1 MRLNL
6 TGGAIAVI
14 LLLAVIVAYGTLFT
28 VDQTNQAIVVRLGQ
42 PVRVITDPGL
52 NVKVPFVDSV
62 IYIDKRMLAVESQA
76 QEVNVQSQDK
86 SSAAEVGE
94 RMVVDAFARYRIT
107 DALKFY
113 QSGGATVAT
122 QQLRIFLNSAL
133 RQVLGDA
140 TLPDVVRNKREELMA
155 QIRDQLDQKAKQFG
169 IQVVD
174 ARIRRADLPL
184 KNSEAVYARMQ
195 TERQREA
202 AEFRAQGSQKS
213 QEIKAKADRD
223 VTVIIADA
231 NQQSEQVRGE
241 GDGER
246 NRIFADAYG
255 QDPGFFTFYRSMQA
269 YERSMQKGDTNLV
282 LRPDSDFFRYF
293 GDPNG
298 KVPMQAGAA
307 PSSAHPDAHAAAPAT
322 GRTDARA
329 AATTPAR

>member
-1 MRLNL
+1 
-6 TGGAIAVI
+6 
-14 LLLAVIVAYGTLFT
+14 
-28 VDQTNQAIVVRLGQ
+28 
-42 PVRVITDPGL
+42 
-52 NVKVPFVDSV
+52 
-62 IYIDKRMLAVESQA
+62 MLAVESQS

-94 RMVVDAFARYRIT
+94 RLVVDAFARYRII

-113 QSGGATVAT
+113 QSAGPNGASA
-122 QQLRIFLNSAL
+122 QLRIFLNSAL

-195 TERQREA
+195 AERQREA

-231 NQQSEQVRGE
+231 NQQSETIRGE

-246 NRIFADAYG
+246 NSIFASAYG

-269 YERSMQKGDTNLV
+269 YERSIQKGDTNLV
-282 LRPDSDFFRYF
+282 LRPDSEFFRYF

-298 KVPMQAGAA
+298 KAPMQAGATP
-307 PSSAHPDAHAAAPAT
+307 PSSAHPDAHAAAPT
-322 GRTDARA
+322 PGRADAHA